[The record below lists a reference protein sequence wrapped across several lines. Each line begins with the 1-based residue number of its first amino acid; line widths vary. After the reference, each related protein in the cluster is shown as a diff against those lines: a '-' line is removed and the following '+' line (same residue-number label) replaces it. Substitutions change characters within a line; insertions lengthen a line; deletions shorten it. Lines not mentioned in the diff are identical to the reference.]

1 MVAPLII
8 LADATAREPVPEPC
22 EPRPLPW
29 WDGPGEVRR
38 PEPVRDTPPPP
49 PSKPRK
55 PAGYLFPLEPADA
68 EPGQVARSG
77 EETVPSVAGRLG
89 RLVGSETY
97 KAQRQAVRKFAPEDE
112 AVVRALS
119 ALMDQGGS
127 MRPAALARAVG
138 QPALRIDGFIA
149 KLQRLLNVDG
159 YDVVRLDR
167 QRDLVELDEALLRR
181 QFDLE

>member
-1 MVAPLII
+1 L
-8 LADATAREPVPEPC
+8 DD
-22 EPRPLPW
+22 RPP
-29 WDGPGEVRR
+29 
-38 PEPVRDTPPPP
+38 
-49 PSKPRK
+49 
-55 PAGYLFPLEPADA
+55 
-68 EPGQVARSG
+68 
-77 EETVPSVAGRLG
+77 TVVGWLK

-97 KAQRQAVRKFAPEDE
+97 KAQRQTVRKFAPEDE

-119 ALMDQGGS
+119 ALLDQGCS

-138 QPALRIDGFIA
+138 QPSLRIDGFIA